1 MNFNQTNNNQGN
13 VINNGPSLK
22 EVVDLTYK
30 RGVERATLICKRNAI
45 MATIEIAK
53 SGDFGDCNDD
63 VESEL
68 SPILTVIKAK
78 IAACDHERNGNGAG
92 TGGRDNTVE
101 KGSELHLGVGGISK
115 TKPERQ
121 TSWATAK

>member
-22 EVVDLTYK
+22 EVVDLTCK
-30 RGVERATLICKRNAI
+30 RSAEMVDLICKRNAI

-53 SGDFGDCNDD
+53 SGEFGDCNDD

-78 IAACDHERNGNGAG
+78 IAACDHEKKARG
-92 TGGRDNTVE
+92 E
-101 KGSELHLGVGGISK
+101 E
-115 TKPERQ
+115 
-121 TSWATAK
+121 